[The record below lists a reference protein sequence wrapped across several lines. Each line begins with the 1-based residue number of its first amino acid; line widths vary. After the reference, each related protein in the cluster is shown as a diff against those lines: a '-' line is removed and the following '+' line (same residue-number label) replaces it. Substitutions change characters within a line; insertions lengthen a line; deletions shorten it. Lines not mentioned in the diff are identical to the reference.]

1 MKFFRE
7 KRAIEFEDKEVELY
21 ELNVKSLI
29 KLASNEYKSNYELIL
44 DNSNLNEED
53 FENMSIE
60 ALKVIE
66 EEFLKL
72 NSKHFEQKGERL
84 DKKKS

>member
-1 MKFFRE
+1 MKFYRE
-7 KRAIEFEDKEVELY
+7 RKLIKFDDKEVELY

-29 KLASNEYKSNYELIL
+29 KLANNEYKSNYELIL